1 MEKLLQMKN
10 NLIQNFYVIGLPIE
24 DIININSVDD
34 NDYIS
39 DIFSNPDTSKVY
51 SPKIISKFPP
61 SSDNYNTI
69 LDQLII
75 DHCFPYGLT
84 LKEGKRLNEYTY
96 HFEFELDNKIYNY
109 IDKNKY
115 IYSKIHFTCLTF
127 FESVRDYKRFKD
139 NINLKFNIKNN
150 NKNEFI
156 NNFNNIKIN
165 DKNIESRMT
174 ISTIESHTYYIPKVI
189 CFASLLPFPNE
200 LYQIL
205 VNIYDLYN
213 YQNIK
218 HIKNKCVCYP
228 IEKVVEQVI
237 MSLPLPISNACDII
251 LSFDLE
257 PGQNYN
263 FNIHGKILSFPT
275 ITFPSFDIRDYYLN
289 NSYDLDMREIFNYL
303 SEEDVIKIFKN
314 IIFEVPILFF
324 CDQKELLSNVIEG
337 FLNILSPFKY
347 VLPCITILPSKY
359 FGFIHSQD
367 KFIFGINQQYDKNF
381 FKNNNI
387 ILNKNIM
394 IIILNKSNSKSEI
407 REETVKK
414 ADNDGNKKIY
424 INQNLDEGLENNLSA
439 KSKSADLPLKYKK
452 ELLSK
457 LKSYINEVNN
467 KKKKDIY
474 EDKYIFNS
482 KIRHIFHEFFINIL
496 SGYTNY
502 LLKGPSDNYFGDGI
516 RHKYNGKNG
525 LVKYIKE
532 IFNYDEFICN
542 FPKDDQLFYNAFFNT
557 ELFFNF
563 MRGIIYPN
571 NEIDSIKH
579 KLFDFLTFV
588 KKDKGI
594 EKNEDFKEQY
604 EKYKKSFEP
613 KKNAVKKYIS
623 ISHKYYFD
631 DEEKKILIDKD
642 NQKTAFMLYNQ
653 LIELN
658 KNDNNKFTQMFFTI
672 KYYLFPKLL
681 FDNKF
686 FKIDYNS
693 QFYRHYLELPNDN
706 IIKKLNEL
714 LATSESNYIL
724 KYCSTIYP
732 RINQNPNASM
742 YSLFFG
748 HNNSSSNIVQTNA
761 NQSQNISFYLYIHN
775 YIEYNWLLLLSC
787 SLWYCNTSKELDQRI
802 NIIFDIIERLDYL
815 EEQVLYFIF
824 YSLYKYSDIGQ
835 FVRMFQFIY
844 RFIGCNNYYDL
855 LLLFQK
861 FKDMKNSDDDNDN
874 NNKNKKKEK
883 EEIIQKRSFI
893 DATKYITKEE
903 SGDKFKEEIIFYP
916 EIKCDKCGKIDKLNV
931 SDIIN
936 RKITKDN
943 NDITLKCN
951 SCSELIS
958 GEDIFIKYSILL
970 CNIKKNNK
978 QIINE
983 GVFKLVMPHILYQ
996 KIKNYLIVL
1005 KDNKI
1010 DIDHIFSNENIN
1022 LLNFIFYFSLNNLP
1036 FDFLIPYE
1044 NNNNININKNREYIN
1059 SVDINTKQ
1067 EKKLCRLSLS
1077 KNDNFC
1083 INGIKN

>member
-24 DIININSVDD
+24 DIININSIDD
-34 NDYIS
+34 NDYTS

-84 LKEGKRLNEYTY
+84 LKDGKRLSEHTY
-96 HFEFELDNKIYNY
+96 HFEFELDNKIYNF

-127 FESVRDYKRFKD
+127 FESIKDYKRFKD
-139 NINLKFNIKNN
+139 NIHLKFNIKNN
-150 NKNEFI
+150 NKNEI
-156 NNFNNIKIN
+156 INNIKIN
-165 DKNIESRMT
+165 DKNIDSRMS
-174 ISTIESHTYYIPKVI
+174 ISSNRADMHSYYIPKVI

-218 HIKNKCVCYP
+218 HIKTNYVSYP

-237 MSLPLPISNACDII
+237 MQLPLPISNACDIV

-257 PGQNYN
+257 PAQNCNYN
-263 FNIHGKILSFPT
+263 INGKILSFP
-275 ITFPSFDIRDYYLN
+275 IVTFPSFDIKDYYLN
-289 NSYDLDMREIFNYL
+289 NSYDLDMREIFNII

-314 IIFEVPILFF
+314 IIYEVPILFF
-324 CDQKELLSNVIEG
+324 SGEKEVLSNVIEG

-347 VLPCITILPSKY
+347 VLPSITVLPTKY

-367 KFIFGINQQYDKNF
+367 KFIFGINQQYDKDF
-381 FKNNNI
+381 FKKNNI
-387 ILNKNIM
+387 IINKNIT
-394 IIILNKSNSKSEI
+394 IIILDKLNSKSEI

-414 ADNDGNKKIY
+414 ADIDRYKKIY
-424 INQNLDEGLENNLSA
+424 INQNLDEGLENNLPSN
-439 KSKSADLPLKYKK
+439 SKNADLPLKYKK
-452 ELLSK
+452 ELLNK
-457 LKSYINEVNN
+457 LKNYVNEVKN

-474 EDKYIFNS
+474 EDKYIFNT
-482 KIRHIFHEFFINIL
+482 KIRQYFHEFFIDIL

-502 LLKGPSDNYFGDGI
+502 LLKGPSHNYFGDGI

-563 MRGIIYPN
+563 MRGIIYPS
-571 NEIDSIKH
+571 NEIDSLKH
-579 KLFDFLTFV
+579 KYFDFLTFI

-594 EKNEDFKEQY
+594 MKNEDFKEQY
-604 EKYKKSFEP
+604 EKYKKSFES
-613 KKNAVKKYIS
+613 KKNTIKKYIH
-623 ISHKYYFD
+623 ISNKYYFD

-642 NQKTAFMLYNQ
+642 NQKTALLLYNQ

-658 KNDNNKFTQMFFTI
+658 KNDNNKFTQIFFTI
-672 KYYLFPKLL
+672 KYFLFPKLL
-681 FDNKF
+681 FDNIF

-693 QFYRHYLELPNDN
+693 QFYRHYMELPNDN

-714 LATSESNYIL
+714 LELSENNYNS
-724 KYCSTIYP
+724 KFCPTIYP
-732 RINQNPNASM
+732 RIIQNPNASM

-748 HNNSSSNIVQTNA
+748 HNNSSSNIVHTNT
-761 NQSQNISFYLYIHN
+761 NQSQNISFDLYIHN
-775 YIEYNWLLLLSC
+775 YIEYNWFLLLSC
-787 SLWYCNTSKELDQRI
+787 SFWYINSSKELNQRI
-802 NIIFDIIERLDYL
+802 NVIFAIIEKLDYL

-824 YSLYKYSDIGQ
+824 YSLYQYSDIGQ

-855 LLLFQK
+855 LLLFEK
-861 FKDMKNSDDDNDN
+861 YKDMKINDNDN
-874 NNKNKKKEK
+874 DYDNNKKNKKKGK
-883 EEIIQKRSFI
+883 EEIIQKRSFLDI
-893 DATKYITKEE
+893 SNFISEEE
-903 SGDKFKEEIIFYP
+903 SEDKFKEEIIFYP
-916 EIKCDKCGKIDKLNV
+916 EIKCDKCGKIDKINV
-931 SDIIN
+931 SEIIN
-936 RKITKDN
+936 RKITKDK
-943 NDITLKCN
+943 NDIELKCN
-951 SCSELIS
+951 SCSEPIS
-958 GEDIFIKYSILL
+958 SDNILVKYSLLL
-970 CNIKKNNK
+970 CNIKKNIK
-978 QIINE
+978 KIVNE
-983 GVFKLVMPHILYQ
+983 GGFKLVMPHILY
-996 KIKNYLIVL
+996 KNIKNYLIVL

-1010 DIDHIFSNENIN
+1010 DIDRIFSNENIN
-1022 LLNFIFYFSLNNLP
+1022 LMNFIFYFSLNNLP

-1044 NNNNININKNREYIN
+1044 NNNNINKNREYIN
-1059 SVDINTKQ
+1059 SVDINIKQ
-1067 EKKLCRLSLS
+1067 EKKLCSLS
-1077 KNDNFC
+1077 FSKTDNLC
-1083 INGIKN
+1083 INRINN